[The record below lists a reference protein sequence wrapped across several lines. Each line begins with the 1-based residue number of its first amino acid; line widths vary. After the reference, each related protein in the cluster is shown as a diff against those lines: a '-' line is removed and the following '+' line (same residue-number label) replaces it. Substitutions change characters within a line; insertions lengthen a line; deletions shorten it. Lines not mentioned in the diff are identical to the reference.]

1 MCQIDEQVFN
11 KTINVFLQSIS
22 TVISKNELL
31 SDLSIVAISAW
42 QAIISTLGQLYDLR
56 SHQGALLVMKSICQ
70 NVIRKL
76 EKVQGNDVPI
86 KIVLGALVKCI

>member
-42 QAIISTLGQLYDLR
+42 QAIISILGQLYDLR
-56 SHQGALLVMKSICQ
+56 SHQGALLVMKSIC
-70 NVIRKL
+70 
-76 EKVQGNDVPI
+76 
-86 KIVLGALVKCI
+86 